1 MMVFNHKGGFPMS
14 AKDPYTREED
24 SRFTLRLP
32 TELLDAIR
40 ERAQRE
46 KRSVGK
52 QITFMLE
59 QWLKEHPDA

>member
-1 MMVFNHKGGFPMS
+1 MS
-14 AKDPYTREED
+14 AKDPYTRKED

-32 TELLDAIR
+32 TELLDTIR
-40 ERAQRE
+40 ELAQQE

-59 QWLKEHPDA
+59 QWLKEHPEA

>member
-1 MMVFNHKGGFPMS
+1 MS

-59 QWLKEHPDA
+59 QWLKEHPEA